1 MHFHRAS
8 AIIAL
13 AIAAS
18 ACKDGTSPP
27 VPSSA
32 QAANT
37 TASATAGVALAAT
50 PTFSVKDANSDILG
64 GVAITVAVTA
74 GGGTLAGAPTT
85 TVAGAPTPIG
95 TWTLGRTAGLNTVT
109 VTVGSLTPLIISVT
123 GTPGPAASIAISAG
137 QGQAAFAG
145 TTVANPLTAQVRDQF
160 GNAVPGAVVAFTVTG
175 GNGSIAPATITSDA
189 SGNATGAVWLL
200 GKTDIPQTA
209 TVTSGSFTTTA
220 TATIATAFNVDLRF
234 FGPAMPSEAADAFTN
249 AAARIRAAIT
259 GDIPDVDLTV
269 LTGNRG
275 IDISSCGPTGVIV
288 NEIVDDV
295 IIYATVTPIDGPGKI
310 LASAGP
316 CVIRSAASGGFAVIG
331 VMRFDADDIGG
342 LISTGRLNDVVLHEM
357 LHVVG
362 FGTNWSLK
370 SLLVGAGGSNPRFV
384 GPLGVGACNGLGGS
398 LVCGS
403 SVPVENTGGA
413 GTADAH
419 WRESVLHAEL
429 MTGFVEA
436 PGVPMPFSNITL
448 QSFADEGYVVNP
460 GATDPFLLTGG
471 PVPLRER
478 RSNLMIG
485 ADGQPWEIVVKPS
498 LEISPFGGI
507 RKVKQQ

>member
-1 MHFHRAS
+1 MA
-8 AIIAL
+8 
-13 AIAAS
+13 
-18 ACKDGTSPP
+18 
-27 VPSSA
+27 
-32 QAANT
+32 
-37 TASATAGVALAAT
+37 ASATAGLPLAAA
-50 PTFSVKDANSDILG
+50 PTFSVKDANGDILG

-85 TVAGAPTPIG
+85 TIPGAPTPIG

-109 VTVGSLTPLIISVT
+109 VTVGALAPLVISVT

-145 TTVANPLTAQVRDQF
+145 TTVANALTAQVRDQF
-160 GNAVPGAVVAFTVTG
+160 GNAVPGAVVNFNVTG

-189 SGNATGAVWLL
+189 SGNAAGAVWRL
-200 GKTDIPQTA
+200 GKTDVPQTA
-209 TVTSGSFTTTA
+209 TVTSGAFTTTA

-234 FGPAMPSEAADAFTN
+234 FGPAMPPEAAAAFTN

-275 IDISSCGPTGVIV
+275 VDISSCGPTGVIV

-295 IIYATVTPIDGPGKI
+295 IIYATVVPIDGPGKI

-316 CVIRSAASGGFAVIG
+316 CLPRNAASGGFAVIG
-331 VMRFDADDIGG
+331 VMRFDADDIAG
-342 LISTGRLNDVVLHEM
+342 LISSGRLDDVVLHEM

-370 SLLVGAGGSNPRFV
+370 SLLLGAGGSNPRFV
-384 GPLGVGACNGLGGS
+384 GPLAVAACNGVGGS
-398 LVCGS
+398 VVCGN
-403 SVPVENTGGA
+403 SVPVENTGGP

-419 WRESVLHAEL
+419 WRESIFDAEL

-471 PVPLRER
+471 PVPLREHW
-478 RSNLMIG
+478 NLIMG
-485 ADGQPWEIVVKPS
+485 GDGQSWETVVKPS
-498 LEISPFGGI
+498 LEISPLGGI